1 MNEQIKAI
9 RNEIERLKETHE
21 RNLKKPMER
30 GRIGFAHGVVECCDR
45 ILSFIDSLPEET
57 DNEEPNRPKLSDNL
71 EEAASEYISTYYAIH
86 HREPDMTS
94 LFIAGAQWQ
103 KDRINI
109 DISKQVAAAY
119 QLGEKG
125 KEEQMMMDA
134 VEGKIYGCD
143 GLHWIETDADEN
155 IKGKEDDTVR
165 IIIVKEDER

>member
-9 RNEIERLKETHE
+9 RAEIKRLEEIHE

-45 ILSFIDSLPEET
+45 ILFFIDSLPES
-57 DNEEPNRPKLSDNL
+57 NRLKLSDNL
-71 EEAASEYISTYYAIH
+71 EEAASEYISAYYAIH

-94 LFIAGAQWQ
+94 LFVAGAQWQ

-119 QLGEKG
+119 QLGGKD
-125 KEEQMMMDA
+125 KEEQMMKDA
-134 VEGKIYGCD
+134 VAVEVVGEKRDLRLIDSTQRCLFNAERGD
-143 GLHWIETDADEN
+143 WL
-155 IKGKEDDTVR
+155 R
-165 IIIVKEDER
+165 IIIIKEDKK